1 MMNIKDARILV
12 TGGARGLGR
21 RFALDLSALGARV
34 GVCDLDAEGLE
45 GLGSRAAED
54 GVVVWSCR
62 ANVSSEQ
69 DVQNLFERF
78 VADFGGVDC
87 VVNNA
92 GITRDGLLIKDR
104 DGTLER
110 LPIAN
115 WQAVL
120 DVNLTGVFLCGRE
133 AAYHMVSQRT
143 GGVIV
148 SMSSVNR
155 VGVVGQTN
163 YSATKAGVAAMTEV
177 WARELS
183 RYHIRTAAIA
193 PGYVLGEMT
202 KAVPEKVRQ
211 RIIERTPL
219 GRLATE
225 EEISHALRF
234 VIENDF
240 VTGRVIEVDGGLR

>member
-1 MMNIKDARILV
+1 MNVREARILI

-21 RFALDLSALGARV
+21 RFALDLYGMGARV
-34 GVCDLDAEGLE
+34 GVCDLDVDGLKALRE
-45 GLGSRAAED
+45 ETTED
-54 GVVVWSCR
+54 GATLWTHQ
-62 ANVSSEQ
+62 ADVSAEQ
-69 DVQNLFERF
+69 EVEELFAAF
-78 VADFGGVDC
+78 VAQFGGIDC

-92 GITRDGLLIKDR
+92 GITRDGLLIKNR
-104 DGTLER
+104 DGKLER
-110 LPIAN
+110 FSLAN
-115 WQAVL
+115 WQVVL

-133 AAYHMVSQRT
+133 AAYHMVSQGT
-143 GGVIV
+143 GGVII

-155 VGVVGQTN
+155 VGAVGQTN

-177 WARELS
+177 WARELA
-183 RYHIRTAAIA
+183 RYHIRVGAIA
-193 PGYVLGEMT
+193 PGYVMGEMT
-202 KAVPEKVRQ
+202 RAVPDRVRE

-219 GRLATE
+219 GRLACE

>member
-1 MMNIKDARILV
+1 MNIKESRILI

-21 RFALDLSALGARV
+21 RFALDLGAQGAQV
-34 GVCDLDAEGLE
+34 GVCDLDAAGLE
-45 GLGSRAAED
+45 ALCAEASRQGIRLWSRRVDVSAEPE
-54 GVVVWSCR
+54 V
-62 ANVSSEQ
+62 Q
-69 DVQNLFERF
+69 DLFQRF
-78 VADFGGVDC
+78 VDDFEGVDC

-92 GITRDGLLIKDR
+92 GITRDGLLIKNR
-104 DGTLER
+104 DGNLER
-110 LPIAN
+110 FALAN
-115 WQAVL
+115 WQMVL

-133 AAYHMVSQRT
+133 AAYHMVSR
-143 GGVIV
+143 GNAGVIV

-155 VGVVGQTN
+155 VGAVGQTN
-163 YSATKAGVAAMTEV
+163 YSAAKAGVAAMTEV

-183 RYHIRTAAIA
+183 RYGIRAAAIA

-202 KAVPEKVRQ
+202 QAVPDRIRQ
-211 RIIERTPL
+211 QIIERTPL
-219 GRLATE
+219 GRLADE

>member
-1 MMNIKDARILV
+1 MNIKESRILI

-21 RFALDLSALGARV
+21 RFALDLGAQGAQV
-34 GVCDLDAEGLE
+34 GVCDLDAAGLE
-45 GLGSRAAED
+45 ALCAEASRQGIRLWSRRVDVSAEPE
-54 GVVVWSCR
+54 V
-62 ANVSSEQ
+62 Q
-69 DVQNLFERF
+69 DLFQRF
-78 VADFGGVDC
+78 VDDFEGVDC

-92 GITRDGLLIKDR
+92 GITRDGLLIKNR
-104 DGTLER
+104 DGNLER
-110 LPIAN
+110 FALAN
-115 WQAVL
+115 WQMVL

-133 AAYHMVSQRT
+133 AAYHRVSR
-143 GGVIV
+143 GNAGVIV

-155 VGVVGQTN
+155 VGAVGQTN
-163 YSATKAGVAAMTEV
+163 YSAAKAGVAAMTEV

-183 RYHIRTAAIA
+183 RYGIRAAAIA

-202 KAVPEKVRQ
+202 QAVPDRIRQ
-211 RIIERTPL
+211 QIIERTPL
-219 GRLATE
+219 GRLADE

>member
-1 MMNIKDARILV
+1 MNIENSRILI
-12 TGGARGLGR
+12 TGGAHGLGR

-34 GVCDLDAEGLE
+34 GVCDLDVAGLE
-45 GLGSRAAED
+45 KLCTKAEPQGATLWSRRTDVSVEPEVED
-54 GVVVWSCR
+54 
-62 ANVSSEQ
+62 
-69 DVQNLFERF
+69 LFRHF
-78 VADFGGVDC
+78 AADFGGIDC

-92 GITRDGLLIKDR
+92 GITRDGLLVKNR
-104 DGTLER
+104 EGNLER
-110 LPIAN
+110 FPLAA
-115 WQAVL
+115 WQKVL

-133 AAYHMVSQRT
+133 AAYHMVAQGT
-143 GGVIV
+143 GGLII

-183 RYHIRTAAIA
+183 RYHIRATAIA
-193 PGYVLGEMT
+193 PGYVRGEMT
-202 KAVPEKVRQ
+202 NAVPEKTLQ
-211 RIIERTPL
+211 RIIDRTPL
-219 GRLATE
+219 GRLADE

-240 VTGRVIEVDGGLR
+240 ITGRVIEVDGGLR

>member
-1 MMNIKDARILV
+1 MMDIKEARILV

-21 RFALDLSALGARV
+21 RFALDLCALGARV
-34 GVCDLDAEGLE
+34 GVCDLDAKGLE
-45 GLGSRAAED
+45 VLGAQAAQDGTVLWRHRADVSAEQEVED
-54 GVVVWSCR
+54 
-62 ANVSSEQ
+62 
-69 DVQNLFERF
+69 LFQQF
-78 VADFGGVDC
+78 VADFGGLDC

-92 GITRDGLLIKDR
+92 GITRDGLLIKNH
-104 DGTLER
+104 DGSLER
-110 LPIAN
+110 FSLAN
-115 WQAVL
+115 WQAVV

-133 AAYHMVSQRT
+133 AAYHMVSQGT

-163 YSATKAGVAAMTEV
+163 YSAAKAGVAAMTEV

-219 GRLATE
+219 GRLAYE